1 MEIWEAVSS
10 KLILKIWGDNE
21 HYVRLPFYWFRPS
34 CGDIPWKRGS
44 NRIRGLWFWN
54 REWGTWWTLVLGV
67 EENFVQNLP
76 DFMLFFG
83 DKKKK
88 LLKALLTFTCI
99 PRLMKSLDLSCYGSK
114 YRKKYTLSIF
124 VDVSRRGND
133 LPGRRLS
140 LGGLGV
146 SRKLYLIEYILVT
159 QNFRYQVK
167 NSSSTSDEK
176 FCAFWSFTI
185 IPKY

>member
-1 MEIWEAVSS
+1 
-10 KLILKIWGDNE
+10 
-21 HYVRLPFYWFRPS
+21 
-34 CGDIPWKRGS
+34 
-44 NRIRGLWFWN
+44 
-54 REWGTWWTLVLGV
+54 
-67 EENFVQNLP
+67 
-76 DFMLFFG
+76 
-83 DKKKK
+83 
-88 LLKALLTFTCI
+88 
-99 PRLMKSLDLSCYGSK
+99 MKSLDLSCYGSN

-167 NSSSTSDEK
+167 NLSSTSDEK
-176 FCAFWSFTI
+176 FCAF
-185 IPKY
+185 